1 VKTSLRILRAVKR
14 DAFSAV
20 CFLPSGRNISETAAF
35 SKVFKENNPATVS
48 FHHNHTIETQ
58 DRRLDPWKL

>member
-1 VKTSLRILRAVKR
+1 MKTSLRILRAVKR

-35 SKVFKENNPATVS
+35 SKVFKENNPATAP
-48 FHHNHTIETQ
+48 FYHNPTIETRN
-58 DRRLDPWKL
+58 RRLVWWNL